1 LRISPTPEAAV
12 KTMTLVAKHLYFG
25 LDPLRLRDGAERVL
39 ARVPGEGG
47 RLPKVGLDA
56 LAEGLELDPRA
67 GRAIVDKMVA
77 DGMLEPLAPDATEY
91 VLTDRFRA
99 IAQARIVEPLPRGD
113 AQQLLTHCAE
123 IAARFN
129 RSATRNKYEIAA
141 MAVYGAYMS
150 RLTDLAELTIGI
162 TGRRRPP
169 ALRALIGRATAQ
181 TEGTA
186 AIRAMF
192 ERRSSF
198 LQVAFFKRIAD
209 MPRPFNV
216 IFRAEG

>member
-1 LRISPTPEAAV
+1 MKP
-12 KTMTLVAKHLYFG
+12 MMLVAKHLYFG

-39 ARVPGEGG
+39 ARMPEAE
-47 RLPKVGLDA
+47 RHAPRVGLGA
-56 LAEGLELDPRA
+56 LVQDLELDTRL
-67 GRAIVDKMVA
+67 GRTVIDKMVA
-77 DGMLEPLAPDATEY
+77 GGMLEPVAPDATEY
-91 VLTDRFRA
+91 AVTDRFRA
-99 IAQARIVEPLPRGD
+99 IAHARIVEPLPRGD

-129 RSATRNKYEIAA
+129 RSATRNEYEIAA
-141 MAVYGAYMS
+141 IAVYGAYMS

-162 TGRRRPP
+162 TGRRRAPVVRP
-169 ALRALIGRATAQ
+169 LIGRASAQ

-186 AIRAMF
+186 DIRAMF

-198 LQVAFFKRIAD
+198 LQVGFFKRVAD

-216 IFRAEG
+216 VFRAES

>member
-1 LRISPTPEAAV
+1 
-12 KTMTLVAKHLYFG
+12 MMLVAKHLYFG

-39 ARVPGEGG
+39 ARVPGGG
-47 RLPKVGLDA
+47 DLPSSVGLDA
-56 LAEGLELDPRA
+56 LAEDLGLDPRA
-67 GRAIVDKMVA
+67 GRAVVERMVA
-77 DGMLEPLAPDATEY
+77 DGVLEPLAPDATEFA
-91 VLTDRFRA
+91 LTDRFRA

-113 AQQLLTHCAE
+113 AQRLLAQCAE

-129 RSATRNKYEIAA
+129 RSEARNRYAIDAI
-141 MAVYGAYMS
+141 AVYGAYMS
-150 RLTDLAELTIGI
+150 RLTDLAELAIGI
-162 TGRRRPP
+162 TGRRRAPVMRP
-169 ALRALIGRATAQ
+169 LTGRATVQ

-209 MPRPFNV
+209 IPRPFSV
-216 IFRAEG
+216 VYRAGS

>member
-1 LRISPTPEAAV
+1 M
-12 KTMTLVAKHLYFG
+12 KTMTLVAKHQYFG

-39 ARVPGEGG
+39 ARVSGG
-47 RLPKVGLDA
+47 DATPARVGLDA

-67 GRAIVDKMVA
+67 GRAVVDRMVA
-77 DGMLEPLAPDATEY
+77 DGMLEPVAVDASEY
-91 VLTDRFRA
+91 TLTDRFRA

-129 RSATRNKYEIAA
+129 RSEARNKYEIDTI
-141 MAVYGAYMS
+141 AVYGAYMS

-162 TGRRRPP
+162 TGRRREPVMRP
-169 ALRALIGRATAQ
+169 LIGRATAQ

-186 AIRAMF
+186 AIRATF

-209 MPRPFNV
+209 IPRPFSI
-216 IFRAEG
+216 IFRAGG